1 VGAFVE
7 WWPTSRFATPTCE
20 NAWMKELNAE
30 ALRTRL
36 MSEALHRQVEAQ
48 NALEAAAEA
57 AEAKRARDLQLT
69 QPKRV
74 QQVIGRLRKAE
85 AAMQEVQFSALWKHA
100 TALETKAAAA
110 HVAIRDAIEVT
121 RAHFVEFE
129 ASELPRASAMLEAAA
144 MIGKSAAAMVATQ
157 GLQPTPRLAH
167 CRIEGPA
174 PMLPESPDA
183 SCADEA
189 SLEHEH
195 VVEAARPI
203 VTEESDGRRRG
214 SGPMSA
220 AIRVAP
226 SRAALRPLSS
236 MSM

>member
-1 VGAFVE
+1 MHSHIH
-7 WWPTSRFATPTCE
+7 THHSHTTHTPPPPPPP
-20 NAWMKELNAE
+20 L
-30 ALRTRL
+30 L
-36 MSEALHRQVEAQ
+36 SSPQ
-48 NALEAAAEA
+48 
-57 AEAKRARDLQLT
+57 
-69 QPKRV
+69 
-74 QQVIGRLRKAE
+74 
-85 AAMQEVQFSALWKHA
+85 VQFSALWKHA

-110 HVAIRDAIEVT
+110 HVAIRDAIEVSPRPLRHPHPPFLFPPRRFFGPDFGPDFGRYVTLSSRDFGRYAPQVT

-167 CRIEGPA
+167 CPIEGPA

-195 VVEAARPI
+195 VAEAARPI
-203 VTEESDGRRRG
+203 VCG
-214 SGPMSA
+214 M
-220 AIRVAP
+220 VAV
-226 SRAALRPLSS
+226 
-236 MSM
+236 